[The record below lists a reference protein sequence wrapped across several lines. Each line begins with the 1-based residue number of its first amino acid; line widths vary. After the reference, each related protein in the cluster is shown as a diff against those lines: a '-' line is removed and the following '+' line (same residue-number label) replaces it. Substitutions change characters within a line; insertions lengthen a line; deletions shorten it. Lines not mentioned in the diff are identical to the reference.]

1 MFYYKM
7 NQNYFKL
14 GFVSTTTNLFLNK
27 IQKNKTKKNTNQ
39 WLAKINEPIFNFKD
53 ENRRKV
59 FQILAAGSTLLTPFL
74 SAQAKEKKSKK
85 WEQIEIPVDT
95 VLFDLDFVK
104 DDPQHGWLVGSKGTF
119 LETTDAGKTWIPRTF
134 ANLDPDEELTYRFEN
149 ISFFQNDGWVIGKP
163 AILLHT
169 KDGGKSW
176 LRVPVSPKLPGE
188 PILITALGPD
198 TAEMATSAGAIY
210 VTTNG
215 GRNWKAQVKETI
227 DSTLNRTISSGVSG
241 ASYFTGNIIGVIR
254 DKNGK
259 YLAISSR
266 GNFFLTWQ
274 PGQEF
279 WIPRARDTS
288 RRIQS
293 MGFFEND
300 LEKGLWMSTRGGGLS
315 FTNSQPDFDSV
326 NNFDFSSSD
335 IKTGGYGILDV
346 NFKNKEE
353 LWAACGGGILYSSFD
368 GGKSWKKDDEDKI
381 VGSLYKI
388 KFFNSKSGFVL
399 GSNGVLL
406 RYID

>member
-1 MFYYKM
+1 M
-7 NQNYFKL
+7 
-14 GFVSTTTNLFLNK
+14 
-27 IQKNKTKKNTNQ
+27 KNK
-39 WLAKINEPIFNFKD
+39 
-53 ENRRKV
+53 ENSSENPERRKLI
-59 FQILAAGSTLLTPFL
+59 QALTATTIITPPL
-74 SAQAKEKKSKK
+74 KNVSAKEKSIQNWKQVK
-85 WEQIEIPVDT
+85 IPVDT

-104 DDPQHGWLVGSKGTF
+104 DSPNHGWLVGTKGTF
-119 LETTDAGKTWIPRTF
+119 LETVDGGETWIPRTF

-149 ISFFQNDGWVIGKP
+149 ISFFGNDGWVIGKP
-163 AILLHT
+163 AIMLHT

-198 TAEMATSAGAIY
+198 SAEMTTSSGAVYI
-210 VTTNG
+210 TTNG

-241 ASYFTGNIIGVIR
+241 ASYFTGSIIGVIR
-254 DKNGK
+254 DFNGK

-279 WIPRARDTS
+279 WIPRARETS

-293 MGFFEND
+293 MGFIQGD
-300 LEKGLWMSTRGGGLS
+300 SSKGIWMSTRGGGLG
-315 FTNSQPDFDSV
+315 FTESQTDFDSV
-326 NNFDFSSSD
+326 NGFEFISSP

-346 NFKNKEE
+346 AFKNDQE
-353 LWAACGGGILYSSFD
+353 LWVACGGGILYKSLNR
-368 GGKSWKKDDEDKI
+368 GKTWEKEQDTEKI
-381 VGSLYKI
+381 TGNFYKI
-388 KFFNSKSGFVL
+388 KFFGPDSGFVL

-406 RYID
+406 KYVS

>member
-1 MFYYKM
+1 M
-7 NQNYFKL
+7 N
-14 GFVSTTTNLFLNK
+14 S
-27 IQKNKTKKNTNQ
+27 KKSKKHVKSN
-39 WLAKINEPIFNFKD
+39 P
-53 ENRRKV
+53 RRKI
-59 FQILAAGSTLLTPFL
+59 FQVLSFGSASIPSFL
-74 SAQAKEKKSKK
+74 SFKANASVKKK
-85 WEQIEIPVDT
+85 WEQIEIPVDN

-104 DDPQHGWLVGSKGTF
+104 DSPMHGWLVGSKGTF
-119 LETTDAGKTWIPRTF
+119 LETIDGGKNWIPRTF
-134 ANLDPDEELTYRFEN
+134 ANLDQDEELTYRFEN
-149 ISFFQNDGWVIGKP
+149 ISFSGNDGWVIGKP
-163 AILLHT
+163 VILLHT
-169 KDGGKSW
+169 KDGGKTW

-198 TAEMATSAGAIY
+198 SAEMTTSAGAIY
-210 VTTNG
+210 ITNNG
-215 GRNWKAQVKETI
+215 GRNWKAMVKETI

-279 WIPRARDTS
+279 WIPRARETS

-293 MGFFEND
+293 MGFIEND
-300 LEKGLWMSTRGGGLS
+300 LEKGIWMSTRGGGLS
-315 FTNSQPDFDSV
+315 FTNTKPDFDSI
-326 NNFDFSSSD
+326 NNFEFFPSD

-346 NFKNKEE
+346 TFRNQNE

-368 GGKSWKKDDEDKI
+368 GHKTWKREDEIGKI
-381 VGSLYKI
+381 IGSLYKI
-388 KFFNSKSGFVL
+388 KFFDSNSGFVL

-406 RYID
+406 RYTD

>member
-1 MFYYKM
+1 MNTDLFNMGFINPSTNFFLKKTHQRKVSKM
-7 NQNYFKL
+7 AMEVKSNE
-14 GFVSTTTNLFLNK
+14 
-27 IQKNKTKKNTNQ
+27 KNTPFVEN
-39 WLAKINEPIFNFKD
+39 NS
-53 ENRRKV
+53 NRRKIM
-59 FQILAAGSTLLTPFL
+59 QILTAGTTLLGSFL
-74 SAQAKEKKSKK
+74 QAEAKEAKKKN

-104 DDPQHGWLVGSKGTF
+104 DDPMHGWLVGSKGTF
-119 LETTDAGKTWIPRTF
+119 LETTDGGKSWNPRTF
-134 ANLDPDEELTYRFEN
+134 ANLDQDEELTYRFEN
-149 ISFFQNDGWVIGKP
+149 ISFFGNDGWVIGKP

-169 KDGGKSW
+169 KDGGKTW

-198 TAEMATSAGAIY
+198 TAEMTTSAGAIY
-210 VTTNG
+210 VTNNG

-254 DKNGK
+254 DRSGK

-279 WIPRARDTS
+279 WIPRARETS

-293 MGFFEND
+293 MGFSENN

-315 FTNSQPDFDSV
+315 LTGKTPDFESIE
-326 NNFDFSSSD
+326 NFDFQSSD

-346 NFKNKEE
+346 NYRNKDE
-353 LWAACGGGILYSSFD
+353 LWAACGGGILYSSVD
-368 GGKSWKKDDEDKI
+368 GGKTWKKEEENKI

-388 KFFNSKSGFVL
+388 KFFDENLGFIL

-406 RYID
+406 RYIN

>member
-1 MFYYKM
+1 MF
-7 NQNYFKL
+7 NFFSL
-14 GFVSTTTNLFLNK
+14 GFVNLNPKFFPNK
-27 IQKNKTKKNTNQ
+27 KQINFTKKNFSQIISKSDVPLNKVDFQ
-39 WLAKINEPIFNFKD
+39 K
-53 ENRRKV
+53 RRNILKV
-59 FQILAAGSTLLTPFL
+59 ITAGGVLVNPFF
-74 SAQAKEKKSKK
+74 SAQSKEITTKK

-104 DDPQHGWLVGSKGTF
+104 DDPNHGWLVGSKGTF
-119 LETTDAGKTWIPRTF
+119 LETTDGGKNWIPRTF
-134 ANLDPDEELTYRFEN
+134 ANLDQDEELTYRFEN
-149 ISFFQNDGWVIGKP
+149 ISFFGNDGWVIGKP

-198 TAEMATSAGAIY
+198 TAEMTTSAGAIY
-210 VTTNG
+210 TTNNG

-279 WIPRARDTS
+279 WIPRARETS

-293 MGFFEND
+293 MGFNENS

-315 FTNSQPDFDSV
+315 FTGKTPEFDSIE
-326 NNFDFSSSD
+326 NFEFSTSD

-346 NFKNKEE
+346 NYRNKDE
-353 LWAACGGGILYSSFD
+353 LWAACGGGILYSSLD
-368 GGKSWKKDDEDKI
+368 GGKTWKKEDENKI
-381 VGSLYKI
+381 IGSLYKI
-388 KFFNSKSGFVL
+388 KFFNSNLGFVL

-406 RYID
+406 RYII

>member
-1 MFYYKM
+1 M
-7 NQNYFKL
+7 
-14 GFVSTTTNLFLNK
+14 GFVNPNTNFFLRKVSLKKTATNLSNLK
-27 IQKNKTKKNTNQ
+27 ATS
-39 WLAKINEPIFNFKD
+39 KD
-53 ENRRKV
+53 SLQSVNVQNRRKI
-59 FQILAAGSTLLTPFL
+59 FQILTAGISLLAPFR
-74 SAQAKEKKSKK
+74 SVNAKEIKNKK

-104 DDPQHGWLVGSKGTF
+104 DDPKHGWLVGSKGTF
-119 LETTDAGKTWIPRTF
+119 LETTDGGKTWIPRTF
-134 ANLDPDEELTYRFEN
+134 ANLDQDEELTYRFEN
-149 ISFFQNDGWVIGKP
+149 ISFSGNDGWVIGKP

-198 TAEMATSAGAIY
+198 TAEMTTSAGAIY
-210 VTTNG
+210 TTNNG

-254 DKNGK
+254 DKTGK

-279 WIPRARDTS
+279 WIPRARETS

-293 MGFFEND
+293 MGFNDND

-315 FTNSQPDFDSV
+315 FTATTPEFDSI
-326 NNFDFSSSD
+326 NNFDFASSD
-335 IKTGGYGILDV
+335 IRTGGYGILDV
-346 NFKNKEE
+346 GFRNKEE
-353 LWAACGGGILYSSFD
+353 LWAACGGGILYSSLD
-368 GGKSWKKDDEDKI
+368 GGKSWKKEEEDKI

-388 KFFNSKSGFVL
+388 KFFNPDLGFVL

-406 RYID
+406 RYIK